1 MQKII
6 TLVITGAILY
16 MIFQQSIGQI
26 KTPEHLQN
34 KPVSTEAEKDSSTQT
49 EISGTF
55 LEKTLSSV
63 MVNVLKSDEGRM
75 FMESM
80 LQPMNKTVSGSGS
93 GFKMNNDNFIQSIF
107 KIKSF
112 GEGKKGPVSC
122 GHIVTVHYKILNHQ
136 NTVLD
141 EKVVTFPLGSE
152 KIAPGLD
159 AVIVGLNNNQ
169 LKLVG

>member
-80 LQPMNKTVSGSGS
+80 LQPMNKNVSGSGS

-112 GEGKKGPVSC
+112 GEGKKGPASC

-159 AVIVGLNNNQ
+159 AV
-169 LKLVG
+169 